1 MSLETARSTRGTSN
15 SNSRPRSRTS
25 ASHIQDYGPV
35 EERREDFAD
44 TTAQFLTMG
53 QDLDATPLFKGLPD
67 DKCSCPHW
75 GYVFK
80 GRLTFD
86 CGDHE
91 EIFEA
96 GDAFYIEAGHV
107 PTSSEPGTEYLQ
119 FSPTEQLQIVSDTMM
134 RNMQE
139 IQQGDPATAQTR
151 AAFGAGK
158 SHATAR
164 GGGPVF
170 GSVP

>member
-1 MSLETARSTRGTSN
+1 MPKS
-15 SNSRPRSRTS
+15 SRTS

-44 TTAQFLTMG
+44 TSAQFLTMK
-53 QDLDATPLFKGLPD
+53 QDMDATPLFKGLPE

-91 EIFEA
+91 EVFEA
-96 GDAFYIEAGHV
+96 GDAFYPRLGTSRRALSLA
-107 PTSSEPGTEYLQ
+107 PSTSS
-119 FSPTEQLQIVSDTMM
+119 S
-134 RNMQE
+134 
-139 IQQGDPATAQTR
+139 
-151 AAFGAGK
+151 
-158 SHATAR
+158 AR
-164 GGGPVF
+164 P
-170 GSVP
+170 SNCRS